1 MFMFWYKRCDY
12 CNVLIGHVARE
23 GMELLS
29 VGILKTED
37 CLGKQLI
44 VVPFFLI
51 GVWLWWIMARF
62 WISKHNLCMCFATKR
77 L

>member
-1 MFMFWYKRCDY
+1 MFIFWYKRCDY
-12 CNVLIGHVARE
+12 CNVLTGHVARE

-44 VVPFFLI
+44 VVPFFKLEY
-51 GVWLWWIMARF
+51 GYELWQDFEFLSITCACALLLR
-62 WISKHNLCMCFATKR
+62 
-77 L
+77 